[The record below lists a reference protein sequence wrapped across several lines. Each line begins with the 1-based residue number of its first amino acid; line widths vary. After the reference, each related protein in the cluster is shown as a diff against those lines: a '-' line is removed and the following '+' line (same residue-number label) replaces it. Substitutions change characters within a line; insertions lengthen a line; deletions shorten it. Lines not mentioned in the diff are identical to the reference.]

1 MEKYI
6 IAGTQISFRVNNE
19 ERTELNQIAY
29 DLQTENNIVFNNVK
43 ELTFAI
49 IDKMKQGKA
58 EAPRQEA
65 EVVEVMP
72 VLLQEKF
79 AEIRASVFEGEEL
92 SELEMLDTLLSI
104 INTPAPAVEIEKEVV
119 KEVERPISENEVLV
133 NVLPAQ
139 KDLVKHYKSGN
150 KTSIKK
156 IEVIFKEL
164 EIHPTTGTGQVEH

>member
-1 MEKYI
+1 MEKYQI
-6 IAGTQISFRVNNE
+6 TGTQISYRVNND
-19 ERTELNQIAY
+19 ERAELNELASY
-29 DLQTENNIVFNNVK
+29 LQDENGIKFDNAK
-43 ELTFAI
+43 QLTFAI
-49 IDKMKQGKA
+49 IDKLKQGKA
-58 EAPRQEA
+58 EAPRPEA